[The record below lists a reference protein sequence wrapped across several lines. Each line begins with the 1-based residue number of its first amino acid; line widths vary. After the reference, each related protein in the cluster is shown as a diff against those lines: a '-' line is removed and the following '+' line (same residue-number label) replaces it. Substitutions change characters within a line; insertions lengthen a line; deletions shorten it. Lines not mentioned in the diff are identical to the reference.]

1 MDEHGTSPLATNDA
15 DKLLWEGKRGKNI
28 HVLQKACTCFLLIQ
42 KGNSFL
48 ELGM

>member
-15 DKLLWEGKRGKNI
+15 DKEGKRGKNI